1 MRFKNWTFSYA
12 LGYLIVFIGIRTF
25 YKRHKVTG
33 YKNIPKNKPVIFA
46 SNHQNAFMDP
56 VVIAVKLTKPTYYL
70 VRADVFKKKLV
81 AKIFYSINMLPIYR
95 ERDGVDTVQA
105 NEKVFNTCYEI
116 LSKNRPIIIFPEG
129 NHGNL
134 KNLRPLKKGFARIAL
149 GAEEKYGK
157 EIDVQIVPV
166 GLNYSNHHNMGAE
179 LLINFGKPIDASEWL
194 KDGTGIEINTTT
206 QHLQKE
212 MSNLIIDIQ
221 KTEYYQFIHEMM
233 LIFDGEIRNL
243 FCEGRNDLYSKFKA
257 QKEFISLAEKWID
270 KNPDDSINLNL
281 HAFNSEVR
289 KEGLRYWLFR
299 KNNHPVV
306 LDIAILI
313 ALSPI
318 FIYGTINSFLPYILP
333 VKFVES
339 KVKDPQ
345 FQSSMKM
352 ALGVILFAIF
362 WMIQTILISF
372 FTSEFWIYYLISLP
386 ITSWFAYQYYIK
398 LLKTKG
404 KIRFNKLSNNH
415 PLIKEYLTYSTL
427 FREITKQECR

>member
-1 MRFKNWTFSYA
+1 
-12 LGYLIVFIGIRTF
+12 
-25 YKRHKVTG
+25 
-33 YKNIPKNKPVIFA
+33 
-46 SNHQNAFMDP
+46 MDP

-70 VRADVFKKKLV
+70 VRADVFKKKLI

-179 LLINFGKPIDASEWL
+179 LLINFGQPIDASEWL
-194 KDGTGIEINTTT
+194 KEGTGLDINSTT
-206 QHLQKE
+206 QYLQKE

-221 KTEYYQFIHEMM
+221 KKEYYQFIHEMM
-233 LIFDGEIRNL
+233 LLFDGEIREK
-243 FCEGRNDLYSKFKA
+243 FSGGKNDLHSKFSA
-257 QKEFISLAEKWID
+257 QKEFIKLTENWLVD
-270 KNPDDSINLNL
+270 NPDAELNNKMHL
-281 HAFNSEVR
+281 FSVDVKKA
-289 KEGLRYWLFR
+289 GLRYWLFS
-299 KNNHPVV
+299 KNSHPIL
-306 LDIAILI
+306 LDVILLLL
-313 ALSPI
+313 LSPT
-318 FIYGTINSFLPYILP
+318 FLYGLINSYLPYILP
-333 VKFVES
+333 VQFVKN

-352 ALGVILFAIF
+352 AMGVLLFSIF
-362 WMIQTILISF
+362 WLIQTIAISF
-372 FTSEFWIYYLISLP
+372 ITPTSWWIYYLISLP
-386 ITSWFAYQYYIK
+386 ISAWIAYKYYIK
-398 LLKTKG
+398 LLKLLG
-404 KIRFNKLSNNH
+404 KLSFNKMSDSN
-415 PLIKEYLTYSTL
+415 PLKIQYNYFKAIFVT
-427 FREITKQECR
+427 IVK